1 MSFPL
6 REASVSFFERHAGTV
21 TDVALE
27 PLEPEHDTGEAE
39 LGATVTVSFD
49 NAALLGDDRADI
61 YDDVYPRYRALRDAW
76 WRALASVD
84 SDEPTRL
91 RPYLL
96 PLPAPGAPL
105 GQPLAPRES
114 TTGDISVVPIESV
127 PRTSRLDRL
136 RREYSLEYGIRGSSG
151 RMFDLPEAM
160 LLAVRSATDAL
171 PDLSAFVELGAG
183 TGAAAHLAL
192 RRARPKRLVVH
203 DQSPVAARHL
213 RDYLGAAAG
222 EVGTSLE
229 VLTGDCRELPFA
241 EPISL
246 LALSIPFAQQP
257 SLLARRGPEIQTAL
271 GQDGVLLAASSMVGM
286 RFYQALVDGE
296 DERVAAWPWYVPGQA
311 LRDLFTAG
319 ATVRVHNLVISVASN
334 AAQRVDAT
342 VAGMVAR
349 GAELLA

>member
-6 REASVSFFERHAGTV
+6 HEASVAFFERYAGTV
-21 TDVALE
+21 KEVAFE
-27 PLEPEHDTGEAE
+27 PLEPEHDTGEAD

-49 NAALLGDDRADI
+49 NAGLFGDDRADI
-61 YDDVYPRYRALRDAW
+61 YDDVYPRYRALRQEW
-76 WRALASVD
+76 WRALAGVD
-84 SDEPTRL
+84 SDEPLRL

-105 GQPLAPRES
+105 GQPLAPRERTS
-114 TTGDISVVPIESV
+114 AEISVVPIDSV

-136 RREYSLEYGIRGSSG
+136 RREYSLEYGIRGASG
-151 RMFDLPEAM
+151 RLFDVPEAM
-160 LLAVRSATDAL
+160 LLAVRSAADAL

-183 TGAAAHLAL
+183 TGAAAHLVM
-192 RRARPKRLVVH
+192 RRARPKRVVVH
-203 DQSPVAARHL
+203 DQSPVAAQHL
-213 RDYLGAAAG
+213 RDYLGPAAT

-257 SLLARRGPEIQTAL
+257 SLLARRGTWIRSAL
-271 GQDGVLLAASSMVGM
+271 GNDGVLVAVSSMVGM
-286 RFYQALVDGE
+286 RFYQSLVDGE
-296 DERVAAWPWYVPGQA
+296 DDRIAAWPWYVRGQA
-311 LRDLFTAG
+311 LRDLFSTG
-319 ATVRVHNLVISVASN
+319 ATLRVHNLVVSVASN
-334 AAQRVDAT
+334 AAPRVDAT